1 MSKDKI
7 EIPEELQQI
16 CRDLAKV
23 AQKHGLHTL
32 KGDFSPNTNW
42 GGDVHF
48 RWSAGRHGAE
58 SNQISITS
66 NFYVHTK
73 VKSEL

>member
-1 MSKDKI
+1 MSETKI

-23 AQKHGLHTL
+23 AQKHGLYSL
-32 KGDFSPNTNW
+32 KGDFNPNTNW

-48 RWSAGRHGAE
+48 RWSAGRHSEE
-58 SNQISITS
+58 SNHISITS

-73 VKSEL
+73 IKD